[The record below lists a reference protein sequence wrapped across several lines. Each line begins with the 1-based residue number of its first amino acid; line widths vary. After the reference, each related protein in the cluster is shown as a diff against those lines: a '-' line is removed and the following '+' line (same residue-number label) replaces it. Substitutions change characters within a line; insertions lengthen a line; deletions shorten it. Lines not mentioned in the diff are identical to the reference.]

1 MGAIIRFQMGRS
13 HIKTVAE
20 ARKQEME
27 KFLHELWRK
36 APEVCEVCRSTHFLD
51 ISFKRKEKD
60 RKKD

>member
-1 MGAIIRFQMGRS
+1 MGVMIRFQMGRS

-36 APEVCEVCRSTHFLD
+36 APELCEVCRFSEKYD
-51 ISFKRKEKD
+51 AGNVRKVE
-60 RKKD
+60 

>member
-1 MGAIIRFQMGRS
+1 MIRFQMGRS

-36 APEVCEVCRSTHFLD
+36 APEVCEVCRFSEKYD
-51 ISFKRKEKD
+51 AGNVRKVE
-60 RKKD
+60 